1 MSNTTAAAD
10 TVIRQH
16 VYWSVGA
23 GLVPVPLADFV
34 AVTAVQLDLIRQL
47 CTLYGVSYQ
56 EGQGKVW
63 VGALT
68 GGAVARIGASAL
80 KAIPG
85 IGTLLG
91 GISMSIA
98 SGAST
103 YAVGQVVK
111 AHLSGGGTM
120 TDLDVEA
127 ARQKYATEYEKGK
140 TVAKEASNN
149 KEAGDVFEKLAKLG
163 ELRDK
168 GVITEKD
175 FEAKKAELLKEV

>member
-1 MSNTTAAAD
+1 
-10 TVIRQH
+10 
-16 VYWSVGA
+16 
-23 GLVPVPLADFV
+23 
-34 AVTAVQLDLIRQL
+34 
-47 CTLYGVSYQ
+47 
-56 EGQGKVW
+56 
-63 VGALT
+63 
-68 GGAVARIGASAL
+68 
-80 KAIPG
+80 
-85 IGTLLG
+85 
-91 GISMSIA
+91 
-98 SGAST
+98 
-103 YAVGQVVK
+103 VVK

-127 ARQKYATEYEKGK
+127 ARQKYASEYEKGK